1 MFDIGTFPVV
11 VFSSRK
17 TFIWFLVNTIFVEG
31 GKMNFHKLWI
41 LFLSIDLASGRY
53 INPPG
58 IFLIFEH
65 FLGTRNKP
73 KVIKPSS

>member
-1 MFDIGTFPVV
+1 
-11 VFSSRK
+11 
-17 TFIWFLVNTIFVEG
+17 
-31 GKMNFHKLWI
+31 MNFHKLWI

-58 IFLIFEH
+58 IFVIFEH